1 MNIPAGMETTLED
14 HTTALNEVSFLMDI
28 FASTIDNIMGGA
40 TAPVGRIAGREM
52 ARKLPI
58 NLDNPTLN
66 EALALLAP
74 RMKSGFDFSLE
85 GEGAGAELVFKHCAL
100 REVCSLRGLQTGTAL
115 CHLFHSYFDGI
126 INELICRPVKTE
138 IKSCAGAQCRMNIR
152 IQ

>member
-1 MNIPAGMETTLED
+1 MNVPAGMETTLED

-52 ARKLPI
+52 ARKLPV
-58 NLDNPTLN
+58 NLDNPSIE
-66 EALALLAP
+66 EALGILAA
-74 RMKSGFDFSLE
+74 RMKAGFVFSLQ
-85 GEGAGAELVFKHCAL
+85 GAGDEKELVFDRCAL

-115 CHLFHSYFDGI
+115 CRLFHSYFDGI
-126 INELICRPVKTE
+126 VNELICRPVKTE
-138 IKSCAGAQCRMNIR
+138 LGSCSSAQCRMKIR

>member
-1 MNIPAGMETTLED
+1 MNTLNATDVTLED

-58 NLDNPTLN
+58 NLNNP
-66 EALALLAP
+66 ALEDVIGILSA
-74 RMKSGFDFSLE
+74 RMKGGFEFSLE
-85 GEGAGAELVFKHCAL
+85 GSGEDTGLVFDRCAL
-100 REVCSLRGLQTGTAL
+100 RDVCALRGLQTGTAL

-126 INELICRPVKTE
+126 VNELICRPVKTE
-138 IKSCAGAQCRMNIR
+138 IISCDGPQCRLKIR
-152 IQ
+152 VQ

>member
-1 MNIPAGMETTLED
+1 MNIPAGLETTLED

-58 NLDNPTLN
+58 NLDNPSI
-66 EALALLAP
+66 EDALGVLAA
-74 RMKSGFDFSLE
+74 RMKAGFVFSLE
-85 GEGAGAELVFKHCAL
+85 GAGDEKELVFERCAL

-115 CHLFHSYFDGI
+115 CRLFHSYFDGI
-126 INELICRPVKTE
+126 VNELICRPVKTE
-138 IKSCAGAQCRMNIR
+138 NISCAGAQCRMNIR
-152 IQ
+152 TQ